1 MRASG
6 LELSLSGTY
15 GGDGWASLDGGLSVA
30 LNRTKALDLG
40 SMPDFVLDEV
50 AWIRRGYPTPVIIGF
65 HLRNPDEIA
74 EPDAIENHIFG
85 PNNPTRTVGGNA
97 AIRLRSGAEL
107 AARVEYRGGN
117 FLFDN
122 ASTSLLSQGV
132 HPRCNKAYALL
143 AANGYE
149 QLTAWERVYCRRL
162 TVRQDGSIVPGDFMR
177 LRDLSLS
184 LPLPGERLR
193 LRNATL
199 VLAAR
204 NYLIWKTSGMK
215 VFDPEMG
222 GRDGMFAIVN
232 AIETAV
238 PTPASLGLSIRATY
252 W

>member
-1 MRASG
+1 
-6 LELSLSGTY
+6 
-15 GGDGWASLDGGLSVA
+15 VA
-30 LNRTKALDLG
+30 LNRTTAVDLG
-40 SMPDFVLDEV
+40 STPDFVLDEV

-65 HLRNPDEIA
+65 HIRNPDEVA
-74 EPDAIENHIFG
+74 EPDTLENHVFG
-85 PNNPTRTVGGNA
+85 PNNPTRIIGGHA
-97 AIRLRSGAEL
+97 AIRLRSGVEL
-107 AARVEYRGGN
+107 AVRVEHKGGN
-117 FLFDN
+117 FMFDN

-143 AANGYE
+143 EADGYD

-162 TVRQDGSIVPGDFMR
+162 TVRQDGSIVPVDFLR
-177 LRDLSLS
+177 LRDLCLS
-184 LPLPGERLR
+184 LPLAGERLR

-199 VLAAR
+199 VVAAR
-204 NYLIWKTSGMK
+204 NYLIWKHSDIK

-238 PTPASLGLSIRATY
+238 PTPASLRLSIRATY